1 MGIFNRKPKVEKP
14 NPAQAF
20 ETFKSE
26 VKDAVSR
33 AKKCGIW
40 DSNLGDFLSR
50 YGAVL
55 GGGR

>member
-1 MGIFNRKPKVEKP
+1 MNIFSKKPKAEKP

-26 VKDAVSR
+26 VITAVSR

-40 DSNLGDFLSR
+40 DLNLGDFLSR
-50 YGAVL
+50 YGA
-55 GGGR
+55 GR